1 MAGGSGLGGIGVP
14 RGLPQ
19 HSISSLLIGG
29 RNTTPSGGSSVS
41 SGGSISSTSLD
52 TLYTGSSLS
61 EPGPSCSPTPP
72 PVPRR
77 GMLTAVSQ
85 AQPPPCKVPNP
96 EPPTEEEAVAAVV
109 ETAPAPVPDELEAL
123 RALNLGATE
132 EKAVAEPA
140 VPRTIGAE
148 LMELVRRNTG
158 LSHELCRVA
167 IGVVVGHIQA
177 SVPASS
183 PVMEQVLLSLVEGKV
198 RGQGRGQGPP
208 RHPCPFPAHTCI
220 QPLPDRYLLSSSSW
234 LPCAGCW
241 GLLGTI
247 REGEREEEYCRQR
260 LSLDEGHKAAPRAQ
274 LTGEIGTR
282 PAWLERRKG
291 EREGARGVVGS
302 ETRAG
307 DRGDSGE
314 DLEAVEFL
322 GEGVQNRAGAPG
334 GLDVGWGRGKLMGS
348 SREEGGDRGL
358 VHSLV
363 LGGRWLQAALVG
375 EAPGPWSDTGQERT
389 PGSQGLG

>member
-14 RGLPQ
+14 GGLPQ
-19 HSISSLLIGG
+19 HSIPSLPTGG

-41 SGGSISSTSLD
+41 SGGSVSSTSLD
-52 TLYTGSSLS
+52 TLYTGSSSS
-61 EPGPSCSPTPP
+61 ELGPSCSPTPP

-77 GMLTAVSQ
+77 GALTAVSQ

-96 EPPTEEEAVAAVV
+96 EPPTEEEAAAAVV
-109 ETAPAPVPDELEAL
+109 ETAPAPALDELEAL
-123 RALNLGATE
+123 GTLNLGATE

-198 RGQGRGQGPP
+198 RVGQGQGLP
-208 RHPCPFPAHTCI
+208 RHPCPFPTRTCI
-220 QPLPDRYLLSSSSW
+220 QPLPDRYLLSLSSR

-247 REGEREEEYCRQR
+247 CEGEREEEYCRQR
-260 LSLDEGHKAAPRAQ
+260 LSLDEGHKAAPHAQ
-274 LTGEIGTR
+274 LTGGIGTR
-282 PAWLERRKG
+282 PAWLEHRKG
-291 EREGARGVVGS
+291 GREGARGVVGS
-302 ETRAG
+302 ET
-307 DRGDSGE
+307 
-314 DLEAVEFL
+314 
-322 GEGVQNRAGAPG
+322 
-334 GLDVGWGRGKLMGS
+334 
-348 SREEGGDRGL
+348 
-358 VHSLV
+358 
-363 LGGRWLQAALVG
+363 
-375 EAPGPWSDTGQERT
+375 
-389 PGSQGLG
+389 

>member
-1 MAGGSGLGGIGVP
+1 M
-14 RGLPQ
+14 
-19 HSISSLLIGG
+19 
-29 RNTTPSGGSSVS
+29 
-41 SGGSISSTSLD
+41 
-52 TLYTGSSLS
+52 
-61 EPGPSCSPTPP
+61 
-72 PVPRR
+72 
-77 GMLTAVSQ
+77 
-85 AQPPPCKVPNP
+85 
-96 EPPTEEEAVAAVV
+96 AAVV

-198 RGQGRGQGPP
+198 RVGQGRGQGPP
-208 RHPCPFPAHTCI
+208 RHPCPFPARTCI
-220 QPLPDRYLLSSSSW
+220 QPLPDRYLLSSSSR

-302 ETRAG
+302 ETRVG
-307 DRGDSGE
+307 DRGDSCGWPGVLSGCRKE
-314 DLEAVEFL
+314 WTEGVKERSATLALAVESTGCF
-322 GEGVQNRAGAPG
+322 ESYDG
-334 GLDVGWGRGKLMGS
+334 GLSADSDEGAVGIVGWVASFAK
-348 SREEGGDRGL
+348 GG
-358 VHSLV
+358 H
-363 LGGRWLQAALVG
+363 
-375 EAPGPWSDTGQERT
+375 
-389 PGSQGLG
+389 